1 VTTVTRSKDVLTL
14 YTNGKFQGNT
24 GWEMHAQRFF
34 AHYPSLF
41 ISRFDHALVIGL
53 GTGTTLG
60 TLAAYPFK
68 KIDLVEIS
76 PSILEAAGKYFES
89 VNLGALRDPRL
100 TMHVDD
106 GRGFLLVDDGKYD
119 LISMELSSIWFAGAS
134 NLYSREFYRLAR
146 ARLAPNGIFQQWVQL
161 HHVYPHTFA
170 TILNT
175 LHAEFEH
182 VALFYGGGQGILIA
196 SQSPLAASDSRI
208 QALEKLTS
216 VQTVVPEGRPL
227 LALLNDVLVAYAG
240 LDTFLNEKA
249 AQAGIPREQMISTDH
264 NLYLE
269 YATPLGNVLP
279 WHTREDLVRDLSRFR
294 DEKAIAAFAVP

>member
-1 VTTVTRSKDVLTL
+1 
-14 YTNGKFQGNT
+14 
-24 GWEMHAQRFF
+24 M
-34 AHYPSLF
+34 
-41 ISRFDHALVIGL
+41 
-53 GTGTTLG
+53 
-60 TLAAYPFK
+60 
-68 KIDLVEIS
+68 
-76 PSILEAAGKYFES
+76 
-89 VNLGALRDPRL
+89 
-100 TMHVDD
+100 
-106 GRGFLLVDDGKYD
+106 LVDDEKYD

-196 SQSPLAASDSRI
+196 SQSPLAVSESRVHDL
-208 QALEKLTS
+208 QRRDAVKR
-216 VQTVVPEGRPL
+216 VVPDDRDL
-227 LALLNDVLVAYAG
+227 LGLLNDVLLTDAG
-240 LDTFLNEKA
+240 LDAYLDEKA
-249 AQAGIPREQMISTDH
+249 AQAGMEREAMVSTDH

-279 WHTREDLVRDLSRFR
+279 WHTREALVRDLARFR
-294 DEKAIAAFAVP
+294 DEKAIADFVVP